1 MEKYTIE
8 QIKEKEIWVKC
19 TGENAK
25 KFLMAKKFKRN
36 RKEHRSDE
44 VTELPYKVFEEKLKK
59 AGVDKYV
66 IRVNKK
72 RKGV

>member
-1 MEKYTIE
+1 M
-8 QIKEKEIWVKC
+8 
-19 TGENAK
+19 K
-25 KFLMAKKFKRN
+25 KRFKRS

-66 IRVNKK
+66 IRINKK
-72 RKGV
+72 R

>member
-1 MEKYTIE
+1 
-8 QIKEKEIWVKC
+8 
-19 TGENAK
+19 
-25 KFLMAKKFKRN
+25 MAKKFKRN

-72 RKGV
+72 RKGA